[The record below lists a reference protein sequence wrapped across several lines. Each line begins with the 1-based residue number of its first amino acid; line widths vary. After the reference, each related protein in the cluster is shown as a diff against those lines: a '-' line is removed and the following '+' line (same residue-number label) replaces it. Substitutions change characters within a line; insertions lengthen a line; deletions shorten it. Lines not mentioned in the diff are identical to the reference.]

1 MKNQQEKEHV
11 SIYVIDYLK
20 SIMQKYFIVH
30 TALDGIEAL
39 QTLKKL
45 KPDLIISDVMMPLM
59 DGMVFYKRIKA
70 LTGQTPADYVKTMR
84 MNRAAELGISPKKY
98 QQGESPAG

>member
-11 SIYVIDYLK
+11 SIYFIDYLK
-20 SIMQKYFIVH
+20 SIMQKYF
-30 TALDGIEAL
+30 
-39 QTLKKL
+39 
-45 KPDLIISDVMMPLM
+45 S
-59 DGMVFYKRIKA
+59 
-70 LTGQTPADYVKTMR
+70 